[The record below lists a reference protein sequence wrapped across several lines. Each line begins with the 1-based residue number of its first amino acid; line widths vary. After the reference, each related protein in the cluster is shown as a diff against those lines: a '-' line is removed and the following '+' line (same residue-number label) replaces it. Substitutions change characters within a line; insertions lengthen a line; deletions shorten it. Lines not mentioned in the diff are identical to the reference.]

1 MSKPPSGHW
10 YRVFKNIEI
19 SKLCFS
25 CNGWPQFGS
34 EHSFFRDELDIMST
48 SSGGSTSSFSTATA
62 VESHTIRGYPEAFW
76 QPEVLEQFLPKH
88 YQHITKIEFAMN
100 INFYQT
106 LPNHMWLKSVE
117 ALASCSVSDCFR
129 NHHPAPIHDA
139 RIRNLAWFGRRQS
152 VDEMGISW
160 LYHATGENMWKLQM
174 SRLQLDYCNNL
185 SRSVQ
190 PIHL

>member
-62 VESHTIRGYPEAFW
+62 VESHTIRGYPESLLATRSLGTVFTKT
-76 QPEVLEQFLPKH
+76 LPTH
-88 YQHITKIEFAMN
+88 YQNWICHEHQLLPNITKPHVVKICWSPS
-100 INFYQT
+100 IVQ
-106 LPNHMWLKSVE
+106 
-117 ALASCSVSDCFR
+117 CFR
-129 NHHPAPIHDA
+129 LFQESPSSPDSW
-139 RIRNLAWFGRRQS
+139 RTDTQPGLIRTETVRRW
-152 VDEMGISW
+152 DGNFMIISCNRW
-160 LYHATGENMWKLQM
+160 KYVKITNVQITTGL
-174 SRLQLDYCNNL
+174 L
-185 SRSVQ
+185 
-190 PIHL
+190 